1 MVRWLFL
8 AVWSSALAAGPAPAP
23 VPAST
28 PASPAARD
36 VLLSKIGAKYGPVD
50 VMRAN
55 FVQITKS
62 PYGEE
67 KVQGTVVLKRPG
79 QMRWNFADG
88 RQFVSDGQTLWI
100 YTPADK
106 QVLRI
111 QNFGEQAATADRVLQ
126 SMHKL
131 AELFEVTLISSD
143 EKAGHVLALAT
154 KPGEQAQFQKLQLAL
169 DAGLLLD
176 KVTLTDAFGTNTVL
190 DFDGL
195 ALGGTAAASD
205 FQFVVPPGVSVVD
218 SGG

>member
-1 MVRWLFL
+1 
-8 AVWSSALAAGPAPAP
+8 
-23 VPAST
+23 
-28 PASPAARD
+28 
-36 VLLSKIGAKYGPVD
+36 
-50 VMRAN
+50 VMRGN

-79 QMRWNFADG
+79 QMRWNFSDG
-88 RQFVSDGQTLWI
+88 RQFVSDGKTLWI
-100 YTPADK
+100 YTPAEK

-111 QNFGEQAATADRVLQ
+111 ANFGEQAATADLVLQ

-131 AELFEVTLISSD
+131 SELFEVTLVSSD
-143 EKAGHVLALAT
+143 EKAGHVLALAP
-154 KPGEQAQFQKLQLAL
+154 KAGEQAQFQKLQLGL
-169 DAGLLLD
+169 DAGLVLD

-195 ALGGTAAASD
+195 TLGGAAAESD
-205 FQFVVPPGVSVVD
+205 FKFVVPPGVSVVD